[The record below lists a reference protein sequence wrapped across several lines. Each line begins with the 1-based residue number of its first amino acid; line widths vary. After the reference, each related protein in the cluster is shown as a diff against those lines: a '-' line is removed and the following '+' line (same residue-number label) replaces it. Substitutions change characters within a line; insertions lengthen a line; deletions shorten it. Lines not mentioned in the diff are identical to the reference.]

1 MGKLYNKINKIM
13 NGIFDYCSMA
23 LFGKVFNDTVKHS
36 VLLFLINTILFF
48 VYYLFFTLTNS
59 LSFAIITSIV
69 IIFTREILD
78 KRYTTGFSKKDI
90 FYGQAGVF
98 MSVLLIII
106 ISNIF

>member
-48 VYYLFFTLTNS
+48 NILFIFLTLTNS

-69 IIFTREILD
+69 IIFR
-78 KRYTTGFSKKDI
+78 RNS
-90 FYGQAGVF
+90 
-98 MSVLLIII
+98 
-106 ISNIF
+106 